1 MYIDGDK
8 VDDAVLALLRPTLH
22 DGLRV
27 WKGFDWDM
35 LGRLHRKRC
44 SWVIRITARAGIAL
58 DH

>member
-27 WKGFDWDM
+27 WKGFD
-35 LGRLHRKRC
+35 
-44 SWVIRITARAGIAL
+44 
-58 DH
+58 